1 MKLIYLYDKK
11 EHERF
16 IMTRKKEIDAFFM
29 GLYNENDDQKKV
41 CLNKY
46 IYSDIMDCTK
56 DKFINYGKV
65 IK

>member
-1 MKLIYLYDKK
+1 
-11 EHERF
+11 
-16 IMTRKKEIDAFFM
+16 MTRKKEIDAFFM